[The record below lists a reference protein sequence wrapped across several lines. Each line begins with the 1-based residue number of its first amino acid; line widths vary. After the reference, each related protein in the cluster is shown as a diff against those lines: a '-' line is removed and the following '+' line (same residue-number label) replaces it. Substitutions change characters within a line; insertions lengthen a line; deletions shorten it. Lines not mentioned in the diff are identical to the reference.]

1 MVAGVCAG
9 LARSLGVDP
18 IVVRVAFVVL
28 TVAGGTGAV
37 AYVAA
42 WLLLPCDGHERSVA
56 QAVVHDRRWDLAQVI
71 AAGSLILGVL
81 LVVRNTGFW
90 FNDALVWPLLL
101 VGVGLAVIWRQAA
114 GDRRHATVPAAGR
127 LAGTPFGH
135 SAGTPFGHGAGTP
148 FGHGAGTPF
157 GHGAGTPF
165 GHGAGPPLSVRS
177 RRAALARVISG
188 VSLVVAGVVA
198 FLAASN
204 AFSAV
209 RQALVASTVIVAG
222 LALISGPWWLRLG
235 RDLSQERRERIRSEE
250 RAEMAAHLHDSVLQT
265 LALIQ
270 RNAGDPRA
278 VVTMARR
285 QERELRGWLWE
296 TGRRPPGGDTLAAE
310 VTRVAEEIEGSHGV
324 SIEVVTVGDCP
335 LDDRMRAMVAA
346 AREAMVNAATW
357 SGASTVSAYTEV
369 KEAEA
374 TVFVRDWG
382 SGFDPAAVAGD
393 RHGVT
398 ESISGRMTRHGGTA
412 VVRSTLGEGTEVQL
426 CMPVGGR

>member
-114 GDRRHATVPAAGR
+114 GDRRHATVRAAGR
-127 LAGTPFGH
+127 L
-135 SAGTPFGHGAGTP
+135 
-148 FGHGAGTPF
+148 AGTPF

-177 RRAALARVISG
+177 RRAALARVVVG

-296 TGRRPPGGDTLAAE
+296 TGRRPPGDDTLAAE

-357 SGASTVSAYTEV
+357 SGVSTVSAYAEV